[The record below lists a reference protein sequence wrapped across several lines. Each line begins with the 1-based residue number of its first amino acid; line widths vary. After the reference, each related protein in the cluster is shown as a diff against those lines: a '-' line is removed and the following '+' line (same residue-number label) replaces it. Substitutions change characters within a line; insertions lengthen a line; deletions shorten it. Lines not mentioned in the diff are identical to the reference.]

1 MGYHHRTAR
10 PAALTSEPAATPR
23 LWPVLRSARI
33 AHAGAVARAHLAATG
48 GGGRRVGP
56 GNDAGRRPRTA
67 RSCRPPAPPD
77 PHPAASSSQR
87 SSRSLHVPLQLWCPA
102 ATNFRVETPAAG
114 VSARGLHAK
123 VFCRKRLRVSR
134 ASMVTRK
141 HLLALAL
148 GAASGAEAFAPTA
161 LRLPATT
168 AGCVQRTRRCVV
180 HAHVNRAAAPL
191 SRRHRCRPHTCGPY
205 PAHLTASTSRVP
217 VPTSGMM
224 QACMC
229 AATGP
234 GPLHVGRGDT
244 FAPPAPQRY
253 VSCI

>member
-77 PHPAASSSQR
+77 PHPAASSSQL
-87 SSRSLHVPLQLWCPA
+87 LHVPLCQTTVQ
-102 ATNFRVETPAAG
+102 TNLLG
-114 VSARGLHAK
+114 VSRRK
-123 VFCRKRLRVSR
+123 FFCRKRKRLRVSATFG
-134 ASMVTRK
+134 ASMVTRASMVK

-217 VPTSGMM
+217 VPTSDMM